1 MSMEATA
8 TIKKT
13 VEKIRSV
20 ASDLSCD
27 ASIEVTL
34 VIPGLSRG
42 EFLTLVRAEHLE
54 HAVQVTIEFPQGEM
68 TLTAPAGEQN
78 GHYIQENGV

>member
-1 MSMEATA
+1 MSIEATA
-8 TIKKT
+8 NIKKA

-20 ASDLSCD
+20 GPDLSCD
-27 ASIEVTL
+27 ASVEVTL

-54 HAVQVTIEFPQGEM
+54 HAVSVNIGFPQSEM
-68 TLTAPAGEQN
+68 ALTAPAGEQN
-78 GHYIQENGV
+78 GHHE

>member
-1 MSMEATA
+1 MSIEATA
-8 TIKKT
+8 TVKKT

-20 ASDLSCD
+20 GPDLSCD
-27 ASIEVTL
+27 ASVEVTL

-42 EFLTLVRAEHLE
+42 EFLTLVRTEHLE

-68 TLTAPAGEQN
+68 TLAAPGNEQN
-78 GHYIQENGV
+78 GRHG